1 MISRSGEKRKGSVI
15 TITNYAEYAQK
26 MDDLPAHFPRISPSL
41 SPRMTKPVTARLQV
55 MPRIQASI
63 RPSVSRES

>member
-1 MISRSGEKRKGSVI
+1 VI

-26 MDDLPAHFPRISPSL
+26 MDDLPAHYPAQISEL
-41 SPRMTKPVTARLQV
+41 KPAHDEASNGAASEV

-63 RPSVSRES
+63 AASVSRES